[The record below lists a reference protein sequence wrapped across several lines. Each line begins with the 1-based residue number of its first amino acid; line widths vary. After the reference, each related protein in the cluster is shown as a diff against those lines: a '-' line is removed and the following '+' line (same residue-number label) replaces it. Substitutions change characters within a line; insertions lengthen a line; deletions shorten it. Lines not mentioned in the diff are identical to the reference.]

1 MFPLKIRR
9 YIDFISLLIRSI
21 ACQTVEKRDVTLE
34 FLWGAL
40 RVFCLIQTKRMKSK
54 DHFFFSHCA
63 NFLKVFRPMINLK
76 KNKDYVLT
84 LLEGLKCLNE
94 ENKSLTEKLT
104 EKENLKRKL
113 NEEENLK
120 CEKENLKQLVLEKGF
135 LESKLEKILTEIEV
149 ENETRE
155 DEHCCSNDL

>member
-1 MFPLKIRR
+1 MGCLRR
-9 YIDFISLLIRSI
+9 VLFNPDKTYEEQRS
-21 ACQTVEKRDVTLE
+21 
-34 FLWGAL
+34 
-40 RVFCLIQTKRMKSK
+40 
-54 DHFFFSHCA
+54 FFFSHCA
-63 NFLKVFRPMINLK
+63 NFLKVFKSMINLK

>member
-1 MFPLKIRR
+1 
-9 YIDFISLLIRSI
+9 
-21 ACQTVEKRDVTLE
+21 
-34 FLWGAL
+34 
-40 RVFCLIQTKRMKSK
+40 
-54 DHFFFSHCA
+54 
-63 NFLKVFRPMINLK
+63 MINLK